1 MIGVGYCPATHT
13 DVREAWCNRQYD
25 SFEMV
30 KKINSINCPVA
41 FDEPDGLFELPS
53 LAIPRVKQYR
63 LLARQTERD
72 HSIGCI
78 NSKCGISDDPICEK
92 IPHCGIYKPR
102 CEYK

>member
-13 DVREAWCNRQYD
+13 DVIDVWVNKYSTVVNPD
-25 SFEMV
+25 SV
-30 KKINSINCPVA
+30 KISKIVGFGESILGICVTVINSH
-41 FDEPDGLFELPS
+41 
-53 LAIPRVKQYR
+53 
-63 LLARQTERD
+63 QTERD
-72 HSIGCI
+72 HLVGCI